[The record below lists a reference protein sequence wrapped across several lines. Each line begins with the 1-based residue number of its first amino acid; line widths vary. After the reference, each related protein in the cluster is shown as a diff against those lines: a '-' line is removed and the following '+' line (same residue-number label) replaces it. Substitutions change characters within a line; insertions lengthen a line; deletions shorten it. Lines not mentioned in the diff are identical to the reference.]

1 MNDFMLS
8 PDDRCLKTSE
18 AAEFLGLS
26 PKTLK
31 SYRADGLGPHFVKF
45 GKMIRYR
52 LSDVKHWRD
61 SFLCA
66 PVIKKKKKI

>member
-1 MNDFMLS
+1 MNDFMLA

-18 AAEFLGLS
+18 AADYLGLS

-31 SYRADGLGPHFVKF
+31 SYRADGAGPDFVKF

-52 LSDVKHWRD
+52 LSDVKRWRD
-61 SFLCA
+61 LRLCS
-66 PVIKKKKKI
+66 PCIKKK